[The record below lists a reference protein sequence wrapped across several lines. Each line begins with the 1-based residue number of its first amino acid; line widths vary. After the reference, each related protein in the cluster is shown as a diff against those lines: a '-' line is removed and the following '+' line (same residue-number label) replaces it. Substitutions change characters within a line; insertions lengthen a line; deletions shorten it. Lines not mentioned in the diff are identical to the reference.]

1 MHITIGWRQS
11 ALGPLQGVPHPRGC
25 ALQEPGQ
32 RDGPRPRPQQPR
44 HLMDG
49 ESSSDILVFCVEGVV
64 SNISS

>member
-1 MHITIGWRQS
+1 MNITVGWRQS

-44 HLMDG
+44 HLVDG
-49 ESSSDILVFCVEGVV
+49 E
-64 SNISS
+64 